1 MIAPSVLLYVI
12 DFFDCR
18 VVFLCTSLLDI
29 SHPHLDGRKQQVK
42 TICGRTCCARYCCR
56 KPKVDEIMSREVDC
70 YFYLLQRWR
79 KMIKRAS
86 TGWRLMREGSPS
98 VGEHWH
104 HGEVGCLWWDSFD
117 FVYRIASWSS
127 DGECWSYR
135 W

>member
-1 MIAPSVLLYVI
+1 MSGRAEGDDPDRRETLSTRQGGERCIRWGVSTAGKIFIKAGAQTIERRTFSEGRGLIPLMIAPSVLLYVI

-70 YFYLLQRWR
+70 YFYLL
-79 KMIKRAS
+79 
-86 TGWRLMREGSPS
+86 
-98 VGEHWH
+98 
-104 HGEVGCLWWDSFD
+104 
-117 FVYRIASWSS
+117 
-127 DGECWSYR
+127 
-135 W
+135 